1 MNIDIIFTIT
11 LAGITLGFVEGVK
24 PGPLLTMVIRE
35 TLSGGLK
42 AGSKA
47 ALAPVF
53 TDGPMIILSLIF
65 AGWVSNQPLIL
76 IIISV
81 LGAIYLAWMG
91 IECFGINPPSS
102 ELSNDN
108 AAGSLKRGILT
119 NLLNPNVYIF
129 WFLIGGP
136 IMATAFEE
144 NPLSPLF
151 YATSFLVSIILVKI
165 GIAFLFDITRGQ
177 LSKKSYKF
185 TLGICGIAMILFSI
199 GFSYQA
205 FTIYS
210 THYL

>member
-76 IIISV
+76 IIIS
-81 LGAIYLAWMG
+81 YLAITTSTG
-91 IECFGINPPSS
+91 NFALSICFI
-102 ELSNDN
+102 
-108 AAGSLKRGILT
+108 
-119 NLLNPNVYIF
+119 
-129 WFLIGGP
+129 
-136 IMATAFEE
+136 
-144 NPLSPLF
+144 
-151 YATSFLVSIILVKI
+151 TSFYNVI
-165 GIAFLFDITRGQ
+165 
-177 LSKKSYKF
+177 
-185 TLGICGIAMILFSI
+185 
-199 GFSYQA
+199 
-205 FTIYS
+205 
-210 THYL
+210 